1 MGKIGWIID
10 RFLSRRLDF
19 RVRLFNVLAMA
30 GTLISLIMCVASL
43 FNGIQIYNALLNLFI
58 AVLSFGLLYYSY
70 RTGNY
75 QRCYLITI
83 AIIFLVMFPV
93 LFFRSGGYH
102 GGMIAFF
109 IFAVLFTVFMLEGKT
124 MAVMAILEMAVYTSL
139 CIWAYLHPQQIQSF
153 TTDKGMLL
161 DILISFLTVSIIL
174 AVTMSL
180 HFRLYKQQQREL
192 EKAREQLAQENAALE
207 HINRLKTEFLGNVSH
222 ELKTP
227 LTVISGYAQNSQRQ
241 LLVSADDGSA
251 IADKM
256 KIISSEAERL
266 ALMVGQILDATR
278 IEEGCMVIEQKPCHL
293 DEIIHTTIDMHYP
306 ILNKNYNRLDIR
318 IEDNLPEVSADPAR
332 ISQVIVNL
340 ISNAIRFTINGRI
353 TVSAE
358 STGDFVTISVSD
370 TGMGISA
377 ERLPF
382 IFDRYVNRQK
392 TGGGQDTGTGLG
404 LYICKHIVEAH
415 GGRIS
420 AESEEGKGTT
430 IRCTLPAA

>member
-1 MGKIGWIID
+1 
-10 RFLSRRLDF
+10 
-19 RVRLFNVLAMA
+19 
-30 GTLISLIMCVASL
+30 
-43 FNGIQIYNALLNLFI
+43 
-58 AVLSFGLLYYSY
+58 
-70 RTGNY
+70 
-75 QRCYLITI
+75 
-83 AIIFLVMFPV
+83 
-93 LFFRSGGYH
+93 
-102 GGMIAFF
+102 
-109 IFAVLFTVFMLEGKT
+109 
-124 MAVMAILEMAVYTSL
+124 
-139 CIWAYLHPQQIQSF
+139 
-153 TTDKGMLL
+153 
-161 DILISFLTVSIIL
+161 
-174 AVTMSL
+174 
-180 HFRLYKQQQREL
+180 
-192 EKAREQLAQENAALE
+192 
-207 HINRLKTEFLGNVSH
+207 
-222 ELKTP
+222 
-227 LTVISGYAQNSQRQ
+227 
-241 LLVSADDGSA
+241 
-251 IADKM
+251 
-256 KIISSEAERL
+256 
-266 ALMVGQILDATR
+266 
-278 IEEGCMVIEQKPCHL
+278 MVIEQKPCHL